1 METKRP
7 TYLGADLGGTK
18 LMIGESDAD
27 GGLLWKREYPSGYLA
42 QSEALKLIER
52 VLDEVLEG
60 RPTSKRPAAIG
71 LGLIGRVDSSTGNWL
86 EIDRDRAE
94 TLPIAEILEGKYTL
108 PCFADNDVR
117 SAAKA
122 EMLFGQGK
130 EAKNWIYLNVGT
142 GIAASVVS
150 NGKLMTGGHWNAGEV
165 GHSASGIAFHAP
177 CSCGRPDCVEP
188 VASGMGL
195 DLCARLLVAQYPGTK
210 LKIPPEGMQIGAA
223 EIFSLYETDPL
234 CRVLTDNAAQ
244 ALANLIM
251 NLVRFCDPEL
261 IVLGGGIMSTDFL
274 YLKIIERLNPY
285 TVRYVTGGIVR
296 TGLDPRNIGLLGACG
311 SAIKGLEE
319 T

>member
-1 METKRP
+1 MER

-18 LMIGESDAD
+18 LMIGEANAD
-27 GGLLWKREYPSGYLA
+27 GKLLWRREYPSGYLT
-42 QSEALKLIER
+42 QTEALELIER
-52 VLDEVLEG
+52 ALGDVLDG
-60 RPTSKRPAAIG
+60 RPADKRPAAMG
-71 LGLIGRVDSSTGNWL
+71 LGLIGRIDSSTGTWL
-86 EIDRDRAE
+86 EIDHDRAE
-94 TLPIAEILEGKYTL
+94 VLPIAESLQKRYGL

-130 EAKNWIYLNVGT
+130 NSKNWVYLNVGT
-142 GIAASVVS
+142 GIAAAIVA
-150 NGKLMTGGHWNAGEV
+150 NGKLITGGHCNAGEV

-195 DLCARLLVAQYPGTK
+195 DLCARLLAPQYSDTK
-210 LKIPPEGMQIGAA
+210 LAIPPEGTRIGAA

-234 CRVLTDNAAQ
+234 CRALTDNAAQ

-261 IVLGGGIMSTDFL
+261 VVLGGGIMSTNFL
-274 YLKIIERLNPY
+274 YQKILERLNPF
-285 TVRYVTGGIVR
+285 TTRYVTRGIVR

-311 SAIKGLEE
+311 NAIKGLEE
-319 T
+319 V

>member
-1 METKRP
+1 MEDKKA

-18 LMIGESDAD
+18 LMMGETDNT
-27 GGLLWKREYPSGYLA
+27 GNLLWYREYPSGYLT
-42 QSEALKLIER
+42 QTEALKLIEG
-52 VLDEVLEG
+52 VLDDALDE
-60 RPTSKRPAAIG
+60 RPADKRPAAVG
-71 LGLIGRVDSSTGNWL
+71 LGLIGRIDSRTGTWL
-86 EIDRDRAE
+86 EIDHDRAE
-94 TLPIAEILEGKYTL
+94 VLPITESLQKQYGL

-130 EAKNWIYLNVGT
+130 DAENWVYLNVGT
-142 GIAASVVS
+142 GIAAAIVS
-150 NGKLMTGGHWNAGEV
+150 NGKLITGGHCNAGEV
-165 GHSASGIAFHAP
+165 GHSASGIDFHAP

-195 DLCARLLVAQYPGTK
+195 DLCARLLAARYPGAK
-210 LKIPPEGMQIGAA
+210 LRIPPEGARIGAA

-244 ALANLIM
+244 AIANLIM

-261 IVLGGGIMSTDFL
+261 VVLGGGIISTDFL
-274 YLKIIERLNPY
+274 YQKVLERLNPY
-285 TVRYVTGGIVR
+285 TIRYVTGGIVR

-311 SAIKGLEE
+311 NAIKGLEE
-319 T
+319 A